1 MFVLKGLNLFSKLS
15 LLSSVRPL
23 LFPLSRH
30 LWMQTCG
37 QKRQRTHAQCKTARR
52 ISVQFSVCDKT
63 ALCVV
68 SMMYLIAAVKENNK
82 FDICFVLHDS
92 VPTLKV
98 VLVARETINEEAEF
112 FLVFLHGVFHG
123 LSKQKQQ
130 QKPQRLYLNL

>member
-1 MFVLKGLNLFSKLS
+1 
-15 LLSSVRPL
+15 
-23 LFPLSRH
+23 
-30 LWMQTCG
+30 
-37 QKRQRTHAQCKTARR
+37 
-52 ISVQFSVCDKT
+52 
-63 ALCVV
+63 
-68 SMMYLIAAVKENNK
+68 MMYLIAAVKEKNK